1 MAIKNLAFSCSSY
14 LHYKIASKNWNY
26 VENVYLSL
34 KNLKENF
41 SNFLV
46 FVSLLFL
53 LCAFQKDSVHCSSN
67 YSLASCI
74 NHLFA
79 SWSMIISCVCDKL
92 PVSYLSQEMS
102 KFSSHCVFEKLIFSK
117 IGDFESLFRI
127 SDSQYLRFGEK
138 IYNFK
143 EIRRKEKH
151 EVSSFMYFLLIFIEV
166 NLLLLLFFLHFFP
179 WNW

>member
-92 PVSYLSQEMS
+92 PVSYLSQEIS
-102 KFSSHCVFEKLIFSK
+102 NFSSHCIFEKLIFQK
-117 IGDFESLFRI
+117 LVTLKVCFTLVTHETWDLAKKYII
-127 SDSQYLRFGEK
+127 LRKLEGK
-138 IYNFK
+138 K
-143 EIRRKEKH
+143 SMK
-151 EVSSFMYFLLIFIEV
+151 
-166 NLLLLLFFLHFFP
+166 
-179 WNW
+179 

>member
-102 KFSSHCVFEKLIFSK
+102 KFSLHCVFEKLIFQK
-117 IGDFESLFRI
+117 LVTLKVCFALVTHNIWDLAKKYI
-127 SDSQYLRFGEK
+127 ILRKLEGK
-138 IYNFK
+138 K
-143 EIRRKEKH
+143 SMK
-151 EVSSFMYFLLIFIEV
+151 
-166 NLLLLLFFLHFFP
+166 
-179 WNW
+179 